1 MQPNWSFCETVPAA
15 FFNMSHYPYCKRRS
29 TLSLSHHR
37 YLLST
42 RNSEL
47 TCERQKKCKCRN
59 EGKRRR
65 CAPSLPR
72 LRLSHIIRDD
82 RKKGGHLQNSNESH
96 QSCQPLLAS
105 FHHRKLGRVERKDDV
120 HRRYSVLLNVL
131 LKLSN

>member
-1 MQPNWSFCETVPAA
+1 MQSNWPSCETVPAA

-82 RKKGGHLQNSNESH
+82 RKKGDTFKIAMRVIS
-96 QSCQPLLAS
+96 LAS
-105 FHHRKLGRVERKDDV
+105 LCSRAFIIASWGGWKEKTMCIVVTRSCST
-120 HRRYSVLLNVL
+120 YY
-131 LKLSN
+131 